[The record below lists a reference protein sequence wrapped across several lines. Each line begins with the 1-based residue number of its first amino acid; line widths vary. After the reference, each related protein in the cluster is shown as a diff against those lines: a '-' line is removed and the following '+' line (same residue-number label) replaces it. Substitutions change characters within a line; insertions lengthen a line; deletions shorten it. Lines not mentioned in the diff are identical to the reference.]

1 MSANNNKKLFIM
13 LAKVLNVKSSK
24 VNIKTSSKNLNEW
37 DSLGSLNIM
46 SFLEKKFKN
55 KIKKFDVKETDS
67 VKKIIKLLGK
77 NKVKIWP
84 LE

>member
-77 NKVKIWP
+77 NKVKI
-84 LE
+84 

>member
-1 MSANNNKKLFIM
+1 M

-24 VNIKTSSKNLNEW
+24 VNIKTSSKNLDEW

-46 SFLEKKFKN
+46 TFLEKKFKN

-67 VKKIIKLLGK
+67 VKKIIKLLEK
-77 NKVKIWP
+77 NKVKI
-84 LE
+84 